1 MWLEAKAILS
11 SIAII
16 MVSVVLFMILFQNV
30 LLGFLLIVAIGLI
43 VFSDIIIGYQ
53 ITRNHLRWLIDPLS
67 PSEEICILFDHS
79 GNVDFVRTKKG
90 PYDTRQFTRYGKPAT
105 IVNTGSYQI
114 RTHNGNKGFVGH
126 EDYEM
131 NVNPVECGALE
142 QCDGDNVIEI
152 YDNLPHKVRSK
163 KKIRFGKKPVKGVIW
178 NR

>member
-11 SIAII
+11 SVAIVMI
-16 MVSVVLFMILFQNV
+16 SIVLCIVLFQNI

-53 ITRNHLRWLIDPLS
+53 ITRNRLRWLMDPLS
-67 PSEEICILFDHS
+67 PSEELCILFDHS
-79 GNVDFVRTKKG
+79 GDIDFVRTKKG
-90 PYDTRQFTRYGKPAT
+90 PSDTRLFTRYGKPAT

-126 EDYEM
+126 ADYEM
-131 NVNPVECGALE
+131 NVNLIECEALDK
-142 QCDGDNVIEI
+142 CDGDNNIEI
-152 YDNLPHKVRSK
+152 YNNLPHQK
-163 KKIRFGKKPVKGVIW
+163 KEKTKGGVS